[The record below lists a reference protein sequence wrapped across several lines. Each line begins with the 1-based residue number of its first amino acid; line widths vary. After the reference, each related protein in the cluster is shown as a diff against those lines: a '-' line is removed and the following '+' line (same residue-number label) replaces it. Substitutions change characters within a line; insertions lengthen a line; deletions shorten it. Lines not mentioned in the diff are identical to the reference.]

1 MALKYLTDIDLNN
14 NELQNAVVQNLATAP
29 SGLEAGRIWFNT
41 ADSYLYYY
49 NGTISIPIG
58 AVNFETDA
66 SNIKMDGT
74 ASVGTL
80 STLARADHV
89 HPSDTSK
96 VSTAV
101 KVDGVALRGASAVH
115 FGTCGTAAGTAAKTV
130 DVANYSLITG
140 ARVVVKFTYTNSAAV
155 ANLTLNV
162 SSTGAKS
169 IKYRGSN
176 LPNAGK
182 LSAGSVHEFVYD
194 GTNYE
199 YVGDIDINTTYYVGT
214 LEQLTSGV
222 DTTGELWT
230 PKILHDYIASAIGAA
245 DAMRFKGTIGTGGD
259 VTALPTTGVQVGD
272 TYRVITAGT
281 YAGQTCE
288 IGDLIIA
295 TATTPTWTV
304 AQTNID
310 GAITSISSGTGISVT
325 GSGASRTVALA
336 SGVATAGS
344 KGDTT
349 NQTPSWGDTFKVTS
363 ETIDTYGRTTAL
375 AEHTVT
381 IPSATAD
388 SRTAGLMS
396 PTQVSHLETLWDD
409 ATTRH
414 DVYNPALTA
423 SSGVCTW
430 TIKKSDVE
438 PANSPYTV
446 QIYEVSS
453 GNQVMADVRQYRDG
467 TDMPCID
474 IKILSS
480 SNIAASTYM
489 AVVLG

>member
-49 NGTISIPIG
+49 NGTTSIPIG
-58 AVNFETDA
+58 EINFETST
-66 SNIKMDGT
+66 SNIKMNGT

-80 STLARADHV
+80 STVPRADHV
-89 HPSDTSK
+89 HPSDTTK
-96 VSTAV
+96 VSTTV
-101 KVDGVALRGASAVH
+101 KVDGVALKTSSVVH
-115 FGTCGTAAGTAAKTV
+115 FGTCETATATGAKV
-130 DVANYSLITG
+130 VSVANYSLVTG
-140 ARVVVKFTYTNSAAV
+140 SRVVVKFTNANSASSI
-155 ANLTLNV
+155 TLNV
-162 SSTGAKS
+162 NSTGAKAVQ
-169 IKYRGSN
+169 YRGQDFK
-176 LPNAGK
+176 GIK
-182 LSAGSVHEFVYD
+182 AGSVFEFVYD
-194 GTNYE
+194 GTNYQL
-199 YVGDIDINTTYYVGT
+199 VGEVDSGYAAGT
-214 LEQLTSGV
+214 EELLTAGT
-222 DTTGELWT
+222 DTNNRVWQA
-230 PKILHDYIASAIGAA
+230 KILHDYIASAIGAA

-259 VTALPTTGVQVGD
+259 VTALPTTGVQIGD

-396 PTQVSHLETLWDD
+396 PTQVSHLQTLWDD